1 MLPLQR
7 KYMNTS
13 FMSLSSKV
21 PLWTLK
27 YDLEYY
33 IIFDISGKVDEA
45 GEIPVAFVVKKV
57 GSVLSSKHVID
68 YVAKQVFLYKRDMK
82 FYDI

>member
-1 MLPLQR
+1 
-7 KYMNTS
+7 
-13 FMSLSSKV
+13 MSLSYSV

-33 IIFDISGKVDEA
+33 IIFDISGKVDGV

-57 GSVLSSKHVID
+57 GSVLSSNHVID
-68 YVAKQVFLYKRDMK
+68 YVAKQVFL
-82 FYDI
+82 